1 MAGRKKIAPAK
12 PGTDVDIVEKTPKE
26 IAAKEAVMH
35 GATEAYS
42 EERDLLNQLLG
53 QIQTS
58 DAFAQF
64 SRTVSTSKLA
74 YVKEIKAYKAL
85 AGRKTADGQQF
96 SGTWGEFCQLLGRSQ
111 QHVDEDIRNVRAL
124 GEEALESMS
133 RMGIGYRELR
143 QYRRLP
149 SNDQEALIEAAKSGD
164 KDSLLDLAEELIARQ
179 QKEKAKLQ
187 AEVEDVRADNEAKDA
202 RAQTRERTIEN
213 LQKQLRQAKGQRERA
228 TPDEEAERLKR
239 QFQAAALGVEIAL
252 TSEDADTDCL
262 RNRTRDLIEH
272 ARAHER
278 DVLPYLAGVFA
289 QLERMLWLVRDEFG
303 IPHAAVGD
311 PEKEAAMTLGE
322 AL

>member
-1 MAGRKKIAPAK
+1 MAGRKKLPKAESS
-12 PGTDVDIVEKTPKE
+12 GLDIVEKTPPELAKIE
-26 IAAKEAVMH
+26 AEMRDAGELATGEQVQAWIRMGFQAGRIQAATVAATVSERMIA
-35 GATEAYS
+35 EAY
-42 EERDLLNQLLG
+42 RD
-53 QIQTS
+53 I
-58 DAFAQF
+58 AE
-64 SRTVSTSKLA
+64 SRGYMGMP
-74 YVKEIKAYKAL
+74 YVA
-85 AGRKTADGQQF
+85 ADGTRGNV
-96 SGTWGEFCQLLGRSQ
+96 SSIDEFCQVCFGKTARRCRQIASNYEL
-111 QHVDEDIRNVRAL
+111 I
-124 GEEALESMS
+124 GEELFEAAQQIGFGQRDYNALKT
-133 RMGIGYRELR
+133 
-143 QYRRLP
+143 LP
-149 SNDQEALIEAAKSGD
+149 ADEQEAVRTAIAEGGDREAVTGLI
-164 KDSLLDLAEELIARQ
+164 KDLVERLVT
-179 QKEKAKLQ
+179 EKAELK
-187 AEVEDVRADNEAKDA
+187 ADALAKDE
-202 RAQTRERTIEN
+202 RASQRERTIEN